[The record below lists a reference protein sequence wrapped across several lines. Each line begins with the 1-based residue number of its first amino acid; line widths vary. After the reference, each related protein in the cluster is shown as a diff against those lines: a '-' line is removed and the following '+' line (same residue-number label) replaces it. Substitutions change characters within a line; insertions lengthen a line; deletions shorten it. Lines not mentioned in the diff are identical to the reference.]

1 MRLTGRSIT
10 RKRDQ
15 DEQPSAPRTTGQ
27 RTTGAPT
34 AYTRLTDVPEI
45 TEYAIRHQA
54 NLRRVLKAR
63 KAGESALDKAIGST
77 AAGKAM
83 LTERKHLAEMIWQAY
98 QDIGEGRTTRIEMHA
113 RHNKRFRAFETK
125 YRALAED
132 AWLSVAESAP
142 SAYQLYRALRPD
154 NRPPKELELRLL
166 YFFGF
171 VMLQQTVPPADDTAS
186 TSQALDAVPAL
197 DFSTSSMSLKIEQG
211 HTDVFGF
218 ATTSATPASG
228 RYFAFSN
235 VGTAHLIPG
244 AASARALV
252 GTDFTLPPGYTQ
264 FSVSADIT
272 WSYNMSSWVAFGGA
286 GAGAD
291 LVIRVEPSDGSA
303 PVEKYQG
310 LAGVI
315 APVLWGAGASGS
327 GSSTIATTLTSA
339 TSLRGVKVFAGVA
352 THAEAEGAAG
362 NADASGSGTV
372 TRITLHAE

>member
-1 MRLTGRSIT
+1 MRLTERSVM
-10 RKRDQ
+10 RKREH
-15 DEQPSAPRTTGQ
+15 DEQPSAPRTTGP

-34 AYTRLTDVPEI
+34 AHTRLTDVPEI

-54 NLRRVLKAR
+54 NLRRVVKAR
-63 KAGESALDKAIGST
+63 RAGESALDKAIGST

-83 LTERKHLAEMIWQAY
+83 LLERKHLAEMIWQSY
-98 QDIGEGRTTRIEMHA
+98 KDIGEGRATRIEINAKHD
-113 RHNKRFRAFETK
+113 KRFRAFEAK

-132 AWLSVAESAP
+132 VWLAVSESAP
-142 SAYQLYRALRPD
+142 SVYELYRALRPD
-154 NRPPKELELRLL
+154 ERPPKELELRLL

-171 VMLQQTVPPADDTAS
+171 VVLQQAVPPPDDTAS
-186 TSQALDAVPAL
+186 TSQALDAVPPL
-197 DFSTSSMSLKIEQG
+197 DFSTSSLTLKIEQG
-211 HTDVFGF
+211 HTDVIGF

-235 VGTAHLIPG
+235 VGAANLIPG

-252 GTDFTLPPGYTQ
+252 GTEFMLPPGYTQ

-272 WSYNMSSWVAFGGA
+272 WSYSMSSWVAFGGA

-310 LAGVI
+310 LASVI
-315 APVLWGAGASGS
+315 APVIWGASASGS
-327 GSSTIATTLTSA
+327 GSSTIATALTSA
-339 TSLRGVKVFAGVA
+339 TALRGVKVFAGVA